1 MAAGHN
7 DLHRTRG
14 SVGGGTLIIR
24 HTGRPVQQ
32 VPAEALHH
40 AQGVL
45 QPAAVASDVADLGL
59 GPVEAGEGG
68 DEEPHGVV
76 PVPGAEGGGGDGGH
90 VADEALERGQS
101 LGLRRRCVLT
111 RGGGDCGGHSILVR
125 SWYGRGDTCI
135 RKDKVKIKTHETDEG
150 SYLPSSCLCW
160 VVLGPD
166 GGETSEVVIGD
177 CENELNVAEGSAVV

>member
-14 SVGGGTLIIR
+14 SVGGGTLIIS
-24 HTGRPVQQ
+24 PVQH

-45 QPAAVASDVADLGL
+45 QSAAVASDVADLGL

-76 PVPGAEGGGGDGGH
+76 PVPGAEGGRGDGGH
-90 VADEALERGQS
+90 VADEALQRGQS

-111 RGGGDCGGHSILVR
+111 RGGDCGGHNILVR
-125 SWYGRGDTCI
+125 S
-135 RKDKVKIKTHETDEG
+135 
-150 SYLPSSCLCW
+150 
-160 VVLGPD
+160 
-166 GGETSEVVIGD
+166 
-177 CENELNVAEGSAVV
+177 

>member
-1 MAAGHN
+1 MKLNSPCGLYILDVWFILLHVAAGHN

-14 SVGGGTLIIR
+14 SVGGGSLIIR
-24 HTGRPVQQ
+24 HSGRPVQQ

-45 QPAAVASDVADLGL
+45 QSAAVASDVADLGL

-76 PVPGAEGGGGDGGH
+76 PVPGAEGGRGDGGH
-90 VADEALERGQS
+90 VADEALQRGQS

-111 RGGGDCGGHSILVR
+111 RGGGDCGGHNILLR
-125 SWYGRGDTCI
+125 SWYGRGDTCM
-135 RKDKVKIKTHETDEG
+135 RKDEDKINTHVRKMKIHIYHPQAG
-150 SYLPSSCLCW
+150 SC
-160 VVLGPD
+160 
-166 GGETSEVVIGD
+166 
-177 CENELNVAEGSAVV
+177 